1 MNADCVGF
9 EITPIRLSHVAALRR
24 AFDAVA
30 RERRFLAAFE
40 APSLDETRRYV
51 EERMA
56 CGDPMV
62 VAIGADAL
70 VGWCD
75 IGRNSAP
82 SRKHRGLLGMGVI
95 ADWRRQ
101 GVGAALLTAA
111 LDLASRRDFIRIELD
126 VHADN
131 AAAIALYE
139 KFGFVR
145 EGVQCDGALIDGR
158 FVDVVLMGRVDRVA
172 GG

>member
-1 MNADCVGF
+1 MNADRGGV
-9 EITPIRLSHVAALRR
+9 EITPIRLSHVAAFRR

-75 IGRNSAP
+75 IGRNSVP
-82 SRKHRGLLGMGVI
+82 SRRHRGVLGMGVI
-95 ADWRRQ
+95 ADWRGQ

-111 LDLASRRDFIRIELD
+111 LRPGSRRDFVRIAPEG
-126 VHADN
+126 HADKP
-131 AAAIALYE
+131 AAIALYE

-145 EGVQCDGALIDGR
+145 EGVRSDGALIDGR

>member
-1 MNADCVGF
+1 MDTDRPRF
-9 EITPIRLSHVAALRR
+9 EITPIRLSHIAAFRR
-24 AFDAVA
+24 AFDGVA

-82 SRKHRGLLGMGVI
+82 SRRHRGVLGMGVI
-95 ADWRRQ
+95 ADWRGR

-131 AAAIALYE
+131 GTAIALYE

-145 EGVQCDGALIDGR
+145 EGVQSDGALIDGR
-158 FVDVVLMGRVDRVA
+158 FVDVVLMARVDRGL

>member
-1 MNADCVGF
+1 MNADRVGF
-9 EITPIRLSHVAALRR
+9 EITPIRLSHVAAFRR

-75 IGRNSAP
+75 IGRNSVP
-82 SRKHRGLLGMGVI
+82 SRRHRGVLGMGVI
-95 ADWRRQ
+95 ADWRGQ

-111 LDLASRRDFIRIELD
+111 LDLASRRDFIRIELE

-145 EGVQCDGALIDGR
+145 EGVLREYQRKRGKGVDMVIMSLIPTD
-158 FVDVVLMGRVDRVA
+158 L
-172 GG
+172 

>member
-1 MNADCVGF
+1 MDTDRVRF
-9 EITPIRLSHVAALRR
+9 EITPVRLSHIAAFRR

-40 APSLDETRRYV
+40 APSLEETRRYV
-51 EERMA
+51 EHRMA

-82 SRKHRGLLGMGVI
+82 SRRHRGVLGMGVI
-95 ADWRRQ
+95 ADWRGR

-111 LDLASRRDFIRIELD
+111 LDLASRREFIRIELD

-139 KFGFVR
+139 KFGFAR
-145 EGVQCDGALIDGR
+145 EGVQSDGALIDGR
-158 FVDVVLMGRVDRVA
+158 FVDVVLMARVNRGS